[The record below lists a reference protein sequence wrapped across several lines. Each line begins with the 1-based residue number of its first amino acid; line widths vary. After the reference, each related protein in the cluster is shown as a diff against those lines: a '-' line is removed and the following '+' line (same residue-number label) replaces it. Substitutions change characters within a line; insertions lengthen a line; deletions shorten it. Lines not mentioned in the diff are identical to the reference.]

1 MDRKPTGLASPLTHC
16 RLYMRRR
23 RLISTD
29 KRKDFEDAR
38 INWTGVQGSPDVQ
51 PNAPCTSLVNRRDDD
66 AEKDL
71 DGQACKGRG
80 RLHHQGVVGRLWV
93 GGALGLGGGQLG
105 ASSGQGATAGWR
117 GPKLPDSSRLPAASR
132 DHLGRWQ
139 RITKWSPATS
149 SSTKWRHRCPSCCHH
164 VASTTINNT
173 IG

>member
-1 MDRKPTGLASPLTHC
+1 MFLVAVQPFKTLPLFSLHQPSSLPSAACLYLDRYPRVMKQPRRVKNKAFDGWQPTSLASPLTHC

-71 DGQACKGRG
+71 DGQACKGRA
-80 RLHHQGVVGRLWV
+80 LHHQGLVDCR
-93 GGALGLGGGQLG
+93 
-105 ASSGQGATAGWR
+105 
-117 GPKLPDSSRLPAASR
+117 
-132 DHLGRWQ
+132 
-139 RITKWSPATS
+139 
-149 SSTKWRHRCPSCCHH
+149 
-164 VASTTINNT
+164 
-173 IG
+173 